1 MDRIMR
7 NMIWQ
12 VRFWVLLAAL
22 LLSGWTAESVP
33 AQVLIPEA
41 ALVNQR
47 HVDEVLQQGEMLE
60 RARRWGEALAFYEE
74 AVRNHPQRDELRG
87 RLTVARTHLEV
98 ARRYGDQSFLASLDR
113 LDEKQAMELYSEV
126 LLKIDTYHVAD
137 PGWKQ
142 LVWRGVNYLEIATS
156 EPAFANRFPRPVA
169 VGAERSFRTELQAEI
184 NLDAIQTR
192 TQAVDAVAFAAR
204 LASRYFAVPPQA
216 AILEFTC
223 AAVSSLDQYSA
234 YLTGSQLDEVF
245 SQIEGNFVGLGI
257 ELKSEADA
265 LLIVN
270 VIPGG
275 PAEAAGMRASDR
287 IIEVDGS
294 STRTVSPDTAADML
308 KGPEF
313 SHVNVTLLGTD
324 GSVRKLRIQRRTVD
338 VPSVQEARIID
349 TELGV
354 AYFKLNS
361 FQKTTSRDVDAALW
375 ALHRQGMRS
384 LVIDL
389 RGNPGGLL
397 NAAVEVA
404 DKFLPAGTIVSTRG
418 RSIREDFD
426 YRAQEVGTW
435 QVPLV
440 VLIDG
445 DSASASEI
453 LAGAIHDHH
462 RGTIVGQRSYGKGSV
477 QGIFPLSR
485 YKAGIRLT
493 TSKFYSPSGQAIS
506 DHGVAPD
513 VPVSLAQARTTTA
526 RVTDTGEIPTSAPA
540 DATLQAGLEVARKA
554 VGLSVSR
561 AR

>member
-1 MDRIMR
+1 MR
-7 NMIWQ
+7 KSTWQ
-12 VRFWVLLAAL
+12 VCFWIPLVAL
-22 LLSGWTAESVP
+22 ILCGWTAPSAR
-33 AQVLIPEA
+33 AQVLIPDE

-47 HVDEVLQQGEMLE
+47 QVDDVLQQGEILE
-60 RARRWGEALAFYEE
+60 RAHRWGEALAFYEE

-87 RLTVARTHLEV
+87 RLTAARTHLEV
-98 ARRYGDQSFLASLDR
+98 ARRYADQSYLASLER
-113 LDEKQAMELYSEV
+113 LDEQQALELYSEV

-156 EPAFANRFPRPVA
+156 EPALAKRYPRPVA
-169 VGAERSFRTELQAEI
+169 LGATRNYRSELQTRV
-184 NLDAIQTR
+184 NFDGIQTR
-192 TQAVDAVAFAAR
+192 TQAVDAVAAAAQ
-204 LASRYFAVPPQA
+204 LASKYYAVPSQA

-223 AAVSSLDQYSA
+223 AAVASLDQYSA

-257 ELKSEADA
+257 ELKSEADS

-275 PAEAAGMRASDR
+275 PAEAAGMRANDR
-287 IIEVDGS
+287 IIEVDGN
-294 STRTVSPDTAADML
+294 STHTVSPDTAADML

-313 SHVNVTLLGTD
+313 SYVNVVLQAPDNTT
-324 GSVRKLRIQRRTVD
+324 RQLRIQRRLVD
-338 VPSVQEARIID
+338 VPSVQDARIID
-349 TELGV
+349 SELGV

-418 RSIREDFD
+418 RSTREDFD
-426 YRAQEVGTW
+426 YQAQEVGTW

-506 DHGVAPD
+506 DHGVTPD
-513 VPVSLAQARTTTA
+513 VAVSLAKTRTTA
-526 RVTDTGEIPTSAPA
+526 RVTETGEIPGTAA
-540 DATLQAGLEVARKA
+540 TDATLQAGLDAARKA
-554 VGLSVSR
+554 VGLSISR

>member
-1 MDRIMR
+1 MDWIMR
-7 NMIWQ
+7 KSSWQ
-12 VRFWVLLAAL
+12 VRFWIPLAVLILCGSAAPLA
-22 LLSGWTAESVP
+22 P
-33 AQVLIPEA
+33 AQVLIPDQ

-47 HVDEVLQQGEMLE
+47 PVDDVLQQGEILE

-87 RLTVARTHLEV
+87 RLTAARTHLEV
-98 ARRYGDQSFLASLDR
+98 ARRYADQSFLMSLER
-113 LDEKQAMELYSEV
+113 LDEQQALELYSEV

-142 LVWRGVNYLEIATS
+142 LVWRGVNYLEIAAS
-156 EPAFANRFPRPVA
+156 EPSFADRYPRPVA
-169 VGAERSFRTELQAEI
+169 LGAPRNYRTELQTKI
-184 NLDAIQTR
+184 NFDGIQTR
-192 TQAVDAVAFAAR
+192 TQAVDAVSASAR
-204 LASRYFAVPPQA
+204 LASKYYAVPPQA

-223 AAVSSLDQYSA
+223 AAVASLDQYSA

-257 ELKSEADA
+257 ELKSEADS

-275 PAEAAGMRASDR
+275 PAEAAGMRANDR
-287 IIEVDGS
+287 IVEVDGK
-294 STRTVSPDTAADML
+294 STRTVSPDTAADLL

-313 SHVNVTLLGTD
+313 SYVNIGLQAADGTT
-324 GSVRKLRIQRRTVD
+324 RQLRIQRRLVD
-338 VPSVQEARIID
+338 VPSVQDTRIVD
-349 TELGV
+349 RELGV

-418 RSIREDFD
+418 RSTREDFD
-426 YRAQEVGTW
+426 YHAQEVGTW

-506 DHGVAPD
+506 DHGVNPD
-513 VPVSLAQARTTTA
+513 VPVSLAESRTTA
-526 RVTDTGEIPTSAPA
+526 RVTDTGEIPATTPS
-540 DATLQAGLEVARKA
+540 DATLQAGLDVARKA
-554 VGLSVSR
+554 VGLSISR